1 MEAKPM
7 TKIII
12 SIVSVLLILF
22 PFSSTLLG
30 TYQQLTFPGVQEVTN
45 DIVDAIK
52 SNDIQAIEEML
63 SKEAK
68 QRMGDP
74 QKSISEF
81 LQTIDGEIVDAR
93 QVGGGGESSES
104 GSGYVYKVKTWTVE
118 VNTPQNTY
126 LLSITWIISD
136 TRSPQHVG
144 LSSMF
149 FANREHEILAELY
162 A

>member
-1 MEAKPM
+1 M

-12 SIVSVLLILF
+12 SIVSILLILF

-30 TYQQLTFPGVQEVTN
+30 TYQQLTFPGVQEITS

-52 SNDIQAIEEML
+52 SNDIEAIENML

-104 GSGYVYKVKTWTVE
+104 GAGYVYKVKTWTIE
-118 VNTPQNTY
+118 VKTSQNTY

-136 TRSPQHVG
+136 TRSTQHVG
-144 LSSMF
+144 MSSMF
-149 FANREHEILAELY
+149 FANTEHEILAELY
-162 A
+162 D